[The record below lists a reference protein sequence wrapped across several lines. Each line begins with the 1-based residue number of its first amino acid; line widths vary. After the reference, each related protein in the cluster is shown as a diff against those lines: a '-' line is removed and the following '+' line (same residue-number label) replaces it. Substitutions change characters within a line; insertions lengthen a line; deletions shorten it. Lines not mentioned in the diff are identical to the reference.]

1 MKYSKSLIAALL
13 CFYSCK
19 DNVTSP
25 SQNTNNVIQPLSIGN
40 TWIYYYQSY
49 SALSA
54 NPVYSMN
61 DTVIVVSD
69 TLINGEKWFLIPN
82 VGEKLERNEADGLYL
97 YFYGKEFQFPEKIGD
112 TLWLAQQHF
121 RTILSISDSISI
133 NGITF
138 INYKYEDIYNVTAQ
152 GYISRN
158 IYWYAPN
165 VGCTK
170 YEMYLQFPPASEY
183 LSGTGHLISYEL
195 H

>member
-1 MKYSKSLIAALL
+1 MKYSKLLIAALL

-25 SQNTNNVIQPLSIGN
+25 SQTTNNVIQPLSIGN

-69 TLINGEKWFLIPN
+69 TLINGEKWFLIPD
-82 VGEKLERNEADGLYL
+82 VGEKLERNEADGLYS
-97 YFYGKEFQFPEKIGD
+97 YFYGKEFQFPAKIGD

-121 RTILSISDSISI
+121 RTIMSISDSISI

-138 INYKYEDIYNVTAQ
+138 INYKYEDIYNATAQ

-165 VGCTK
+165 IGCTK